1 MVSSELY
8 SFADSYLPIT
18 RQGGINAVQWILDAI
33 CTGITNT
40 TSITHSAHMLIVFES
55 LPEFSD
61 KRKKR
66 NNAFMKY
73 DSFLC
78 LKFRNPCYSADF
90 DCAALVSGTVV
101 LSGDPILDLIK
112 LCG

>member
-1 MVSSELY
+1 
-8 SFADSYLPIT
+8 
-18 RQGGINAVQWILDAI
+18 
-33 CTGITNT
+33 
-40 TSITHSAHMLIVFES
+40 MLIVFES

-61 KRKKR
+61 KRKKKVEKR
-66 NNAFMKY
+66 KNRINALMKY

-78 LKFRNPCYSADF
+78 LKFRHPCYSADF